1 MSKKFRDENTDML
14 MRAVAS
20 FKSIDE
26 CYEFFEDLCSPSEI
40 KTMSQ
45 RFQVARMIKGN
56 KLYSEIVSETGVA
69 TATISRVRNSLI
81 SGNGGYDRAI
91 ERMEN

>member
-1 MSKKFRDENTDML
+1 MSKRFRDENTDML
-14 MRAVAS
+14 MRAITS
-20 FKSIDE
+20 FKSTDE
-26 CYEFFEDLCSPSEI
+26 CYEFFEDLCSESEI
-40 KTMSQ
+40 KAMSQ

-56 KLYSEIVSETGVA
+56 KLYSEIVNETGVG

-81 SGNGGYDRAI
+81 SGNGAYDRAI